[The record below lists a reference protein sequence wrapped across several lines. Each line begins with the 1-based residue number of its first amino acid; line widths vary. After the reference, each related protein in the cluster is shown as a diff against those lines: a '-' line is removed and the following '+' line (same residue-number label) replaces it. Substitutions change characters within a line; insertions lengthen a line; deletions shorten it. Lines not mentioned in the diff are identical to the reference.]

1 MELEDLKSIWKSSD
15 PAFQPKNEQE
25 IALMLKGK
33 SVSIINK
40 LKRNVLFELAVAI
53 AASIGLIIYAL
64 SLETGALKWTS
75 ISLLLMCLAYSIVYV
90 KKLLLLNRFQALD
103 GNLRDT
109 ISLYSEYSRKLYDTD
124 HDLILQ
130 QYYYPH
136 RNGVEELIAKAAK
149 PVVHLSIHSFTPVFN
164 GHKRVV
170 DVGLL
175 FDPDRNFEAAFC
187 ARLLDGLEHVLP
199 RLVIKF
205 NEPYK
210 GTDDGFTTY
219 LRTKFD
225 DREYLG
231 IEVEVNQKYL
241 GTEKWEMI
249 AMALKDVLAE
259 VLYDPRS

>member
-53 AASIGLIIYAL
+53 AASIGLIIYAF

-109 ISLYSEYSRKLYDTD
+109 ISLLVESLTSYLKFYKSSYAILYPVYFM
-124 HDLILQ
+124 LGILF
-130 QYYYPH
+130 
-136 RNGVEELIAKAAK
+136 
-149 PVVHLSIHSFTPVFN
+149 SILER
-164 GHKRVV
+164 G
-170 DVGLL
+170 
-175 FDPDRNFEAAFC
+175 PD
-187 ARLLDGLEHVLP
+187 
-199 RLVIKF
+199 
-205 NEPYK
+205 
-210 GTDDGFTTY
+210 
-219 LRTKFD
+219 
-225 DREYLG
+225 EYLEFLSKTSTLIYTVLVVCAFAAVFFFVSTMG
-231 IEVEVNQKYL
+231 ANWYL
-241 GTEKWEMI
+241 KRLYGNHLEK
-249 AMALKDVLAE
+249 LKSILKE
-259 VLYDPRS
+259 LHQ